1 MVTHRK
7 RVKRLETSKIST
19 KPMGLG
25 PSLRATARTGGTVPF
40 PGGDGADLRS
50 GKRLFRSR
58 RKEPDGGSISE
69 REPRPRRAP
78 QGRVSRGGSPPPP
91 PPPAGSPALR
101 HPLALTARD
110 GKAAAAV
117 KDKADASNS
126 SPPRRSAAPP
136 ALRPFIA
143 HLCLPGQQERPG
155 FPRSQPGLGQ
165 PQPARGSGARAA
177 GAGADNEGRD
187 AVPGG
192 A

>member
-1 MVTHRK
+1 M
-7 RVKRLETSKIST
+7 
-19 KPMGLG
+19 
-25 PSLRATARTGGTVPF
+25 PF

-78 QGRVSRGGSPPPP
+78 QGQVAHRGSPPPP
-91 PPPAGSPALR
+91 PPAGNPALR
-101 HPLALTARD
+101 HPLARTGRNE
-110 GKAAAAV
+110 KAVVV

-136 ALRPFIA
+136 ALHPFIT

-155 FPRSQPGLGQ
+155 FPPSQPRLGQ
-165 PQPARGSGARAA
+165 PQPARGSGTRAA
-177 GAGADNEGRD
+177 DAGADNEGRD